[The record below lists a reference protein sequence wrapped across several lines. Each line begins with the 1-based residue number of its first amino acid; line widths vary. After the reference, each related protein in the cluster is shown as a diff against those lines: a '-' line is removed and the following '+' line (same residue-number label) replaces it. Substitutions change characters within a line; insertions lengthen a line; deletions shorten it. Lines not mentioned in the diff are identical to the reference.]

1 MSSSPRA
8 GTTSGRIAE
17 PAARDLAKAL
27 RGSLLRPADPGY
39 DDARRIWNGMIDR
52 RPDLIAQCADA
63 GDVVTAVDFARAV
76 NVLVSVRGGDHNA
89 AGNAVCAGGL
99 MIDLSGMKG
108 ITVDPQALTARA
120 EPGLRW
126 AEFDHATQR
135 HGLATTGGTNSD
147 TGVAGLTLGGG
158 LGWLAGRYGLSC
170 DNLLG
175 ADVVTADGRLLRAS
189 ESENADLFWALR
201 GGSGNFGVVTSF
213 SFRVHP
219 VGPTIVAGMVAH
231 PLDRARDVLRFYRD
245 FTQAAPDEVNTI
257 AGFLTTPDGVKV
269 VAIAAC
275 HCGSVEDGERALR
288 PLQEFGPPVLDQIGP
303 VPYAEFQAS
312 LDPVFPRGRRYY
324 WKSTVMRELSD
335 GAIAQLIELFAS
347 VPSPFTLVL
356 LQQVGNAANRVPVE
370 ATAFPHRDARWDG
383 LVLTSWDDYEQRR
396 GPGAVDARGMGCASS
411 VLDWRRV
418 RERRG
423 RRRRRGNPGRVRR
436 ELRQAGIV
444 EGQVRPREPVP
455 VECQYR
461 SPDRVADRLA
471 TPKTYGRAR
480 DAVLGCR

>member
-1 MSSSPRA
+1 MSSSPVA

-52 RPDLIAQCADA
+52 RPDLIARCADS

-89 AGNAVCAGGL
+89 AGNAVCEGGL

-126 AEFDHATQR
+126 AEFDQATQR

-147 TGVAGLTLGGG
+147 TGIAGLTLGGG

-170 DNLLG
+170 DNLLD

-213 SFRVHP
+213 NFRVHP

-231 PLDRARDVLRFYRD
+231 PLDRARDVLRFYRE
-245 FTQAAPDEVNTI
+245 FTQAAPDEVNTV

-303 VPYAEFQAS
+303 VRYAEFQAS
-312 LDPVFPRGRRYY
+312 LDPVFPRGRRYH

-335 GAIAQLIELFAS
+335 DAIAQMIELFAS
-347 VPSPFTLVL
+347 VPSPFTPML
-356 LQQVGNAANRVPVE
+356 LQEIGNAANRVPVA

-383 LVLTSWDDYEQRR
+383 LVLSGWDDHEQDEIQVQWTREAWAALR
-396 GPGAVDARGMGCASS
+396 PFSTGGVYVNGVANDGAEEIQGAYGA
-411 VLDWRRV
+411 
-418 RERRG
+418 
-423 RRRRRGNPGRVRR
+423 NY
-436 ELRQAGIV
+436 A
-444 EGQVRPREPVP
+444 
-455 VECQYR
+455 
-461 SPDRVADRLA
+461 RLA
-471 TPKTYGRAR
+471 SLKAKYDPANLFRLNANIDPRIASQT
-480 DAVLGCR
+480 V